1 MVESSKL
8 SEQHSVERF
17 FDVDALP
24 RLDEMGET
32 AVVDGLERTPW
43 SARDNTPEGISLKI
57 ILPVMP
63 CWRSAQSRH
72 AEFRPSGSVRHPTT
86 VLGSG

>member
-1 MVESSKL
+1 MDSSKL
-8 SEQHSVERF
+8 SDQHNVERF

-43 SARDNTPEGISLKI
+43 SARDNTPEGISFKI

-63 CWRSAQSRH
+63 CWRSAQLATPNFDH
-72 AEFRPSGSVRHPTT
+72 QAV
-86 VLGSG
+86 

>member
-1 MVESSKL
+1 MDSSKL
-8 SEQHSVERF
+8 SNQHSVERF

-24 RLDEMGET
+24 RLDEMDEA

-63 CWRSAQSRH
+63 CWRLTQLATPNFDHQ
-72 AEFRPSGSVRHPTT
+72 AV
-86 VLGSG
+86 